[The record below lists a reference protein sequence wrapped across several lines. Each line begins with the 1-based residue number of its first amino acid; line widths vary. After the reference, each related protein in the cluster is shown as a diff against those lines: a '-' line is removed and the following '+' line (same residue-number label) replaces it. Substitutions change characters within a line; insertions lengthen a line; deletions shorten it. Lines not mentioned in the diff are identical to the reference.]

1 MWFLIHDHVTLQLL
15 KSSIMFHSL
24 CIGLIAHTNVAMNA
38 IETMRS
44 ELRRTAKPKENGN
57 AAFVQQETSWMHKF
71 VC

>member
-1 MWFLIHDHVTLQLL
+1 
-15 KSSIMFHSL
+15 MFHSL